1 MQALKNIVT
10 NIFIVLGLSLGLMI
24 SATALD
30 DFDEMFQVQVLI
42 SRAQEAVITD
52 EELLSFEGK
61 KALAEQ
67 GNVWSQFYLGLMYYE
82 GEGVSQ
88 DYGKAV
94 KWFQRAANQGNVLSQ
109 YNLGVMYYE
118 GEGVTQDYAQ
128 AVEWF
133 QRAANQGDVWSQFYL
148 GVLYSNGY
156 GVRQSK
162 VTAKEWFGKAC
173 DRRYQYG
180 CDKYRELNEQG
191 Y

>member
-30 DFDEMFQVQVLI
+30 DFDEMFQVEVLI

-67 GNVWSQFYLGLMYYE
+67 GNVWSQFYLGL
-82 GEGVSQ
+82 
-88 DYGKAV
+88 
-94 KWFQRAANQGNVLSQ
+94 
-109 YNLGVMYYE
+109 MYYE

-162 VTAKEWFGKAC
+162 VTAKEWFGKTC